1 MTGWLEGYVAL
12 VTGGGSGIGA
22 AVAQRFVA
30 EGASVVVMGR
40 DQAKLDAVA
49 AEGIA
54 THRADATQHEAIEAV
69 LAAVAPVDL
78 LVLTISSAEGAGP
91 LAELDLDVLRGAF
104 EAKLWGYLTTIK
116 AALPHLSADA
126 SITLVGAISA
136 RMGIAGAAGL
146 AAVNG
151 AVESLVAPLAREL
164 APIRVNGVSPGLVD
178 TPWWDGLPA
187 DARAAYFDSSAA
199 ALPVGR
205 IGSAEDV
212 AACVA
217 LAATNRNMTGTVL
230 ECDGGARLVA
240 LS

>member
-1 MTGWLEGYVAL
+1 MQQQTAL
-12 VTGGGSGIGA
+12 VVGGSSGIGLATARALA
-22 AVAQRFVA
+22 ADGIATHVA
-30 EGASVVVMGR
+30 GR

-54 THRADATQHEAIEAV
+54 THRADATQHEEIEAV

-78 LVLTISSAEGAGP
+78 LVLTISSAKGAGP

-116 AALPHLSADA
+116 AALPYLSADA

-164 APIRVNGVSPGLVD
+164 APIRVNGVSPGLAD

-205 IGSAEDV
+205 IGSAEDI